1 MRRKSNY
8 IRGFHERMEEA
19 CFNSG
24 LSKLEITRRMGYERK
39 ALYESGGG
47 WGVLKLA
54 RFCAVTGA
62 DANYL
67 LGITGRSML

>member
-1 MRRKSNY
+1 MSRRSNN
-8 IRGFHERMEEA
+8 IRGFYERMEEA

-24 LSKLEITRRMGYERK
+24 LSKLEITRRMGYDRK
-39 ALYESGGG
+39 SLYESSGG